1 MAQLTVERL
10 KVEFALRNAMASA
23 NVPAMSPATVPQMS
37 R

>member
-10 KVEFALRNAMASA
+10 KVEFAMCNATASA
-23 NVPAMSPATVPQMS
+23 NVPPMSPATVPQMS

>member
-10 KVEFALRNAMASA
+10 KVEFAMRNAAASA
-23 NVPAMSPATVPQMS
+23 NVPRMSPATVPPMS